1 MSENVG
7 QVGDQD
13 FGQQVLQADVPVL
26 VDFWA
31 EWCTPC
37 HIIAPLVEEIA
48 REHAGKMRAVKL
60 NVDESPLTVQQYGVM
75 SIPTLILFKA
85 GQEIARMVGAR
96 PKDAIWRE
104 LQEHV
109 AA

>member
-7 QVGDQD
+7 HVGDHD
-13 FGQQVLQADVPVL
+13 FETEVLHAEVPVL

-37 HIIAPLVEEIA
+37 HIVSPVVEEIA
-48 REHAGKMRAVKL
+48 REQLGKLRAVKL
-60 NVDESPLTVQQYGVM
+60 NVDESPYIAQQYGVM

-85 GQEIARMVGAR
+85 GEEKARVVGAR
-96 PKDAIWRE
+96 GKDAIWRE
-104 LQEHV
+104 ISQHV